1 MLPPP
6 PPTMRRKKIPWLP
19 IIMVLGAIGAVIV
32 IGAQYT
38 NQGLHDAAPDAKGA
52 NVAGAIMPTDTF
64 KGDLITQPI
73 AFSHK
78 IHAKDN
84 GINCLYCHTYARR
97 SKVAGIPP
105 TSKCMGC
112 HTIIADTKP
121 EIIKL
126 TKMWESRTPPLWKK
140 VNDLP
145 DFVHFS
151 HEKHLRRFLF
161 DNAGQPIERADQVC
175 AMCHGD
181 VKNMTVDVKSKPLT
195 MGFCTRC
202 HEANKGPSSCT
213 ACHK

>member
-1 MLPPP
+1 MPV
-6 PPTMRRKKIPWLP
+6 PPTRRKKIPWLTMATVFA
-19 IIMVLGAIGAVIV
+19 IIGGGVIIGARYTDRGLHPPASRD
-32 IGAQYT
+32 GAQDIP
-38 NQGLHDAAPDAKGA
+38 GVIA
-52 NVAGAIMPTDTF
+52 PTDVF
-64 KGDLITQPI
+64 KGDPIPQPI

-112 HTIIADTKP
+112 HTVIATAKP
-121 EIIKL
+121 EIVKL
-126 TKMWESRTPPLWKK
+126 TKMWKSHTPVMWKK

-161 DNAGQPIERADQVC
+161 NTPGLPIERAGQVC
-175 AMCHGD
+175 ALCHGD
-181 VKNMTVDVKSKPLT
+181 VENMTTDIKSRPLT

-202 HEANKGPSSCT
+202 HEANAGPSSCT